1 MNEGE
6 FRIFSRSIIDCSL
19 PIHLYPA
26 SFHRSK
32 ITATI
37 SYDSRKL
44 FNRVPSCRCMEI
56 GRKGSICSRRIPEDP
71 SARYS
76 LDQLPY
82 KRNPYVSLKVDEAFF
97 EN

>member
-6 FRIFSRSIIDCSL
+6 FRIFSRSIIDCS

-56 GRKGSICSRRIPEDP
+56 GRKGSICSRRIPEDTL
-71 SARYS
+71 R
-76 LDQLPY
+76 DQLPY
-82 KRNPYVSLKVDEAFF
+82 KRNPCVSLKVDEAFF